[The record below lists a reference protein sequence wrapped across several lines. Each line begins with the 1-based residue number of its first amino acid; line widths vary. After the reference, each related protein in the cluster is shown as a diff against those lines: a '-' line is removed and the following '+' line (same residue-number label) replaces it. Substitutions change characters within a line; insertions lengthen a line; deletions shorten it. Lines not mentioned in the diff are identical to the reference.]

1 MQSTNRRYVPLLD
14 VLRAA
19 AAWWVVM
26 YHTVIAFQPPA
37 GAKNNM
43 WLGTDN
49 PVLLVLSQGWLAVSV
64 FVMLSG
70 YSLSLG
76 LRKGEIMWG
85 AYLRARWLRVAPLY
99 LVVLV
104 LGTLALGRTS
114 PPTPGSFFTAVTML
128 PVPGAH
134 EPGPWLDTAWS
145 VKIELVLYL
154 FIPALVYAARRY
166 KPLPTIAMSAI
177 IGSVVFL
184 ALQQTSNT
192 LDILYSSLPGRM
204 VEFAVGFFLGYAGH
218 VLPAR
223 LRRAGLVVGVLG
235 FVAVAV
241 VANRSG
247 GFRGLPPATRL
258 ALYVAVIVLGAL
270 LLLAVD
276 HRPKASSS
284 RLVAAASAVGSWSY
298 STYLWHMVVLHLFV
312 VPRLFQ
318 DTSLLGD
325 RGSLLAGMAFMVVA
339 VLALSW
345 ASFNL
350 IERPFLSLRPTY
362 IRRDAEEQP
371 APAEASR
378 ASQLLARTLR
388 TTARGVP
395 VAVPVARRAASE
407 SVGAGGRS

>member
-14 VLRAA
+14 VLRAG

-49 PVLLVLSQGWLAVSV
+49 PVLLVLSQGWLAVSI

-76 LRKGEIMWG
+76 LRKGDIMWG
-85 AYLRARWLRVAPLY
+85 AYLKARWLRVAPLY

-104 LGTLALGRTS
+104 LGTLALGRS
-114 PPTPGSFFTAVTML
+114 NPPTPGSFFTAVTML
-128 PVPGAH
+128 PIPGAH

-154 FIPALVYAARRY
+154 FIPALVYAAKRYDMRR
-166 KPLPTIAMSAI
+166 TVAMSGVLAV
-177 IGSVVFL
+177 VVFL

-235 FVAVAV
+235 FAAVAA

-247 GFRGLPPATRL
+247 GFRGIPPVTRL
-258 ALYVAVIVLGAL
+258 SIYVAVLLLGAL

-276 HRPKASSS
+276 QRPKSSNS
-284 RLVAAASAVGSWSY
+284 RVVAAFSAVGSWSY

-318 DTSLLGD
+318 DTSLLGE
-325 RGSLLAGMAFMVVA
+325 RGTLIAGMLLMIAA
-339 VLALSW
+339 VLTLSW
-345 ASFNL
+345 ASFNM
-350 IERPFLSLRPTY
+350 IERPFLSLRPNY
-362 IRRDAEEQP
+362 IRRENPDDGHEN
-371 APAEASR
+371 APRISEA
-378 ASQLLARTLR
+378 LARTLR
-388 TTARGVP
+388 AAALGHATVP
-395 VAVPVARRAASE
+395 AARRPANDG
-407 SVGAGGRS
+407 VGAGGRS